1 MIYLGSLFILLVILI
16 KTKSYLLDVSNNY
29 IKKLSNFNT
38 FIYSIAWEDPRVD
51 KKHLNIKCNDNIL
64 MITTGG
70 CNVLNTLLLNPNKI
84 VSCDVSSAQNALLDI
99 KLACIKVLDYED
111 FWKLFGIGKHDNFE
125 FIYNSIL
132 KKELKLYSSGVFW
145 DNNIDIFTKKGLYNS
160 DKMSEGVAILNI
172 FMKNKL
178 IKLCNISDVKVQY
191 KYYKN
196 NIYNLLFNK
205 LSSLFLKYLAMEFAG
220 VPRSQIRIIT
230 NDIDSNNKFIK
241 FIENS
246 YDVAFK
252 RWSIRDDN
260 YFFYGLLMGY
270 FRKNNCPD
278 YLKEE
283 NFNFLKENVEK
294 INIFNGTLN
303 DYMRNNNI
311 KLDKFILLDHMDW
324 YNNESEID
332 DLFNLILKSSN
343 EGGEGIFRSASSKS
357 WIIDNISNNKNIELI
372 DLCYEYENDRLGTY
386 PGYFK
391 FKIKR
396 I

>member
-1 MIYLGSLFILLVILI
+1 MIYLGSLFILFVILI
-16 KTKSYLLDVSNNY
+16 KMKSYLLDVPNDY
-29 IKKLSNFNT
+29 IKKISNFNT

-84 VSCDVSSAQNALLDI
+84 VSCDLSSAQNALLDI
-99 KLACIKVLDYED
+99 KLASIKVLEYDDY
-111 FWKLFGIGKHDNFE
+111 WKLFGLGKHDNFE

-196 NIYNLLFNK
+196 NICNLLFNK

-220 VPRSQIRIIT
+220 VPSSQIRIIT
-230 NDIDSNNKFIK
+230 NDIDSNNKFYK

-246 YDVAFK
+246 YDVVCK

-260 YFFYGLLMGY
+260 YFYYGLLMGY

-283 NFNFLKENVEK
+283 NYNFLKENVEK
-294 INIFNGTLN
+294 INIFNGSLN

-332 DLFNLILKSSN
+332 ELFNLILKSSN
-343 EGGEGIFRSASSKS
+343 EGGEGIFRSASSNS
-357 WIIDNISNNKNIELI
+357 WIIDKIRSNKNIELI

-391 FKIKR
+391 FKI